1 MAGSQQNMKKSNLI
15 ISGAAALVALVAVT
29 GLAMSSYAADT
40 DTSASA
46 NANQRGLFGRNLT
59 DEQKTDMQAERDA
72 MRAERDAEMQTVRD
86 AIEAGD
92 YNAWKSAMDEDAPI
106 LEKINEGNFSKLVEM
121 HNLRQQADDIAAELG
136 IVKGEM
142 RGEGFGG
149 GMKMGMRGGGGMG
162 CNK

>member
-1 MAGSQQNMKKSNLI
+1 MKKSNLI